1 MSELSLDAIRPPFR
15 RVINDSGLT
24 KIELSKLYG
33 VSRQSIHCWQDT
45 PPRAG
50 SLLAR
55 QAEAITV
62 ALVSL
67 IDTKRLPLAVLSREA
82 RSAFVAKLATTLQN
96 LKPVPVK

>member
-1 MSELSLDAIRPPFR
+1 MTFQ
-15 RVINDSGLT
+15 RVIAQSGLT
-24 KIELSKLYG
+24 KIELGRLYG

-45 PPRAG
+45 PPREG

-55 QAEAITV
+55 QAEAITA

-67 IDTKRLPLAVLSREA
+67 IDTKRLPLPAMSKDA
-82 RSAFVAKLATTLQN
+82 RTIGIAKLATTLQN